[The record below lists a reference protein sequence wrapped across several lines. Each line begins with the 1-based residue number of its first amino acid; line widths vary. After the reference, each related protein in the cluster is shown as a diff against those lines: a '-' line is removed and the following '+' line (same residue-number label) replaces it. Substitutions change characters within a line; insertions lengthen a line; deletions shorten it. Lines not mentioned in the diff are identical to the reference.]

1 MPVANDATVLAD
13 MLQRPEI
20 RSTINQR
27 DSMGNKSLDLQLQ
40 NWKIKE
46 PGEHLFALKL
56 LAESHA
62 NFCEEGAQT
71 LLSLWAENARTFPS
85 DGVLDFLLQQKCS
98 VNVQDMHLARTPL
111 MWAVRRWT
119 LGAGAVIPFEEQ
131 THVDVLLE
139 ARSDPGLVDVFGRTA
154 LHYAAATGHSN
165 LVKTILRASPASSKQ
180 AKDIAGETPQDIA
193 KRLGFYRA
201 ADVLAQERGSTKG
214 KTRLRNHIWS
224 GEGNVFQLARLSRT
238 QAVIQQVS
246 KWTSTEWKRC
256 CPVSGETLLHSAIL
270 GGDLDLV
277 KYIVQ
282 AAPDLVGEPRKA
294 FHSKNDFNVFID
306 CDLGNVKWN
315 HGHKLF
321 YWYDLGTESPLRYL
335 ACLEVQ
341 PLQSYEIAAVLVEA
355 GADPSEL
362 GASGTLYHVAA
373 KFGNAKLMR
382 FLLAKHGQH
391 EIVGKVD
398 DWGRP
403 PLYFS
408 ADSISTRCLL
418 DGRASI
424 DPPSS
429 SVLSSMLHY
438 AAAHRSSGML
448 ETLLEYAS
456 VGQVNA
462 VGTNGL
468 TPILC
473 ARSSKNVSLLLQHR
487 ADVNAQDPEG
497 KTILCHLIQAAEEG
511 QDVAEVRETIN
522 LLVKARAD
530 VNQMDLNGCCVLH
543 HLENTP
549 LLRDLVNARAD
560 LTQSSSQMG
569 AVALHVG
576 GHIQNLKAA
585 VAAGIKIDEAM
596 TLVNPSNGE
605 GLAVR
610 AVKSHSPECVQ
621 FLLDAKASLS
631 SFKSDPWIT
640 LNILVFFAK
649 PLSLESREVV
659 GFGFSSPLELGGKLL
674 TTATKKAVP
683 TGKGWQVLFRV
694 FLRIQCNMQ
703 DRYWIFESIFSN
715 TQGRLFESNIQHI
728 LHGCDYDLM
737 PYCELS

>member
-20 RSTINQR
+20 RSTINQH

-40 NWKIKE
+40 NWNVKE

-62 NFCEEGAQT
+62 NFCDEGAQT

-98 VNVQDMHLARTPL
+98 VNVQDTHLARTPL

-119 LGAGAVIPFEEQ
+119 LGAGAVIPFEER

-201 ADVLAQERGSTKG
+201 ADVLVQEPGSTKG

-238 QAVIQQVS
+238 QAVIQQAS

-282 AAPDLVGEPRKA
+282 AFPDLVGEPRKG
-294 FHSKNDFNVFID
+294 FHRQNDFNKCID
-306 CDLGNVKWN
+306 CDLGNLRCKHHSVFWW
-315 HGHKLF
+315 L
-321 YWYDLGTESPLRYL
+321 DLGTESPLRYL

-341 PLQSYEIAAVLVEA
+341 PLHSYEIAAVLVQA

-362 GASGTLYHVAA
+362 AGSGTLFHVAA

-382 FLLAKHGQH
+382 FLLEKPGQH
-391 EIVGKVD
+391 EIVGKLD

-408 ADSISTRCLL
+408 ADSFTTRYLL

-429 SVLSSMLHY
+429 LSSMLHY
-438 AAAHRSSGML
+438 AAAHRSSSML
-448 ETLLEYAS
+448 ETLLEYATVS
-456 VGQVNA
+456 QVNG
-462 VGTNGL
+462 VDDNGL

-473 ARSSKNVSLLLQHR
+473 ARRSSKNVSLLLQHR
-487 ADVNAQDPEG
+487 ADVNAQDPAG

-511 QDVAEVRETIN
+511 HDVTEVRDTIN

-530 VNQMDLNGCCVLH
+530 VNHMDLNGCCVLH
-543 HLENTP
+543 HLGNTP
-549 LLRDLVNARAD
+549 LLQDLVNARAD

-569 AVALHVG
+569 AVALHVA

-585 VAAGIKIDEAM
+585 VAAGIKINQAM

-605 GLAVR
+605 GLAVC

-621 FLLDAKASLS
+621 FLLDAEASLS
-631 SFKSDPWIT
+631 SFKNDPWIS
-640 LNILVFFAK
+640 LNIFVYF
-649 PLSLESREVV
+649 
-659 GFGFSSPLELGGKLL
+659 
-674 TTATKKAVP
+674 
-683 TGKGWQVLFRV
+683 
-694 FLRIQCNMQ
+694 C
-703 DRYWIFESIFSN
+703 
-715 TQGRLFESNIQHI
+715 
-728 LHGCDYDLM
+728 
-737 PYCELS
+737 